1 MIPALLKCATP
12 YRQREDSSIFTAGGA
27 FLPAKNRQSIRQRLF
42 RVDVG
47 LPPQDKTKLGSPKKY
62 PQIKVF
68 SQYIITVMTETL
80 KNQNTHEHL
89 WSMETVH
96 MFCI

>member
-1 MIPALLKCATP
+1 MKIHVLQIYQMIPALLKCATP

-47 LPPQDKTKLGSPKKY
+47 LPPVPENQQVLKLA
-62 PQIKVF
+62 
-68 SQYIITVMTETL
+68 
-80 KNQNTHEHL
+80 
-89 WSMETVH
+89 
-96 MFCI
+96 

>member
-1 MIPALLKCATP
+1 MKILL
-12 YRQREDSSIFTAGGA
+12 F
-27 FLPAKNRQSIRQRLF
+27 
-42 RVDVG
+42 VG
-47 LPPQDKTKLGSPKKY
+47 YKFSWLIKTTKYNNQQDKTKLGSPKKY

-68 SQYIITVMTETL
+68 SQYIITDMTETL

>member
-47 LPPQDKTKLGSPKKY
+47 LPPVP
-62 PQIKVF
+62 
-68 SQYIITVMTETL
+68 E
-80 KNQNTHEHL
+80 NQ
-89 WSMETVH
+89 
-96 MFCI
+96 